1 MRKIAILSLFA
12 VFLFGQSS
20 KQDDILRSK
29 FEKVDFDDITYK
41 TYQLNKSQSSFK
53 SNPKLYKS
61 SLANNA
67 PTFISSSSDS
77 VNLFNG
83 SVPYNFNVL
92 TNDPDG
98 DAQ

>member
-1 MRKIAILSLFA
+1 MRKLAILSLFT
-12 VFLFGQSS
+12 VFLVGQSS

-61 SLANNA
+61 SFANNA

-77 VNLFNG
+77 VNLLNADRTQR
-83 SVPYNFNVL
+83 SLVL
-92 TNDPDG
+92 S
-98 DAQ
+98 